1 MTISEKEMHI
11 NKTKQN
17 KGKKQFH
24 YLTCQVAANINM
36 LMFLDTFIRVY
47 AHSHIYLQNSYEK
60 YYFAIF
66 LFHLVYTKHVSMLIG
81 TLMYHFNRYILY
93 MSDISNII

>member
-17 KGKKQFH
+17 GKKQFH
-24 YLTCQVAANINM
+24 HLTCQVAANINM
-36 LMFLDTFIRVY
+36 LMFLDTFIRAY
-47 AHSHIYLQNSYEK
+47 AHSYIYLQNTYEK
-60 YYFAIF
+60 HYFAIV
-66 LFHLVYTKHVSMLIG
+66 LFHLVYTKHMSMLIT

-93 MSDISNII
+93 MSDVSNII